1 MNFIKR
7 AILSVTKRKVK
18 TIILIVILSVIAN
31 MVLAGLAIRSAT
43 VKSGEFARKKLGGA
57 VSLSVDFEK
66 AMSKSG
72 NKGGKIDI
80 TPLTIKDVDKLKDLE
95 HVKAYNYSS
104 SGMVS
109 SENFKPVVK
118 EQDDNKDDKNSPQV
132 SFGGPADMA
141 QPDVSLEGNL
151 YTELSPDF
159 TEGKSKLIEG
169 RNLTESD
176 QGKNVAVIE
185 KKLADKNN
193 LKLGDKIK
201 VKNLQGENT
210 LELEVVGIY
219 TAEKIESDPM
229 MNSIPFLS
237 PYNKIYVPN
246 SVTSQLSP
254 SSSEQT
260 DTIQSAVY
268 YMDDPMNV
276 ESFKNDVKASGINL
290 EDYKLDAKDSLYK
303 QMMEPIENVGS
314 FSKTIVIIVAIAG
327 AAILS
332 LIIILSLKDRRYEI
346 GVLMSMGESRLKIVS
361 QLLVETMIVACI
373 AFSIS
378 TFTGNAVAQKIGN
391 NLLQNEIK
399 ATENQKN
406 SQPSASGAS
415 SGAVMIGPGGTMNEE
430 VDAIDKI
437 DVGVNSKD
445 LQKLYLI
452 GFLIVILAT
461 AIPTISIIR
470 FNPKTILSKNE

>member
-7 AILSVTKRKVK
+7 AILSVTKRKMK

-57 VSLSVDFEK
+57 VSLGIDFEK
-66 AMSKSG
+66 AIAKSG
-72 NKGGKIDI
+72 NKDGVID
-80 TPLTIKDVDKLKDLE
+80 TPTLTIKDIDKLKDLE
-95 HVKAYNYSS
+95 HVKAYNYESS
-104 SGMVS
+104 AFALT
-109 SENFKPVVK
+109 ENFKPIVK
-118 EQDDNKDDKNSPQV
+118 EQDDKKDDENSSQV
-132 SFGGPADMA
+132 T
-141 QPDVSLEGNL
+141 VSGSTGMTRPEISIEGNL
-151 YTELSPDF
+151 YLDLSRDF

-185 KKLADKNN
+185 KKLADENN

-201 VKNLQGENT
+201 VKDLEGKNT

-219 TAEKIESDPM
+219 TVEKFESNPM
-229 MNSIPFLS
+229 IDALPFAS
-237 PYNKIYVPN
+237 PYNKIYTPN
-246 SVTSQLSP
+246 SVTSQLVTG
-254 SSSEQT
+254 ET
-260 DTIQSAVY
+260 DNIQNAVY
-268 YMDDPMNV
+268 YMDDPMNI

-290 EDYKLDAKDSLYK
+290 EGFKLDANDSLYK

-327 AAILS
+327 ALILS

-346 GVLMSMGESRLKIVS
+346 GVLMSMGESRVKIIS
-361 QLLVETMIVACI
+361 QLLVEIMIVACI

-378 TFTGNAVAQKIGN
+378 TFTGNAVAQKIGT

-399 ATENQKN
+399 TTEKQKN
-406 SQPSASGAS
+406 SQPSNSGM
-415 SGAVMIGPGGTMNEE
+415 VVVGPGGTMNEKI
-430 VDAIDKI
+430 DAIDTI
-437 DVGVNSKD
+437 DVGVSSSD

-461 AIPTISIIR
+461 TVPTVLILR
-470 FNPKTILSKNE
+470 FNPKTILLKNE

>member
-7 AILSVTKRKVK
+7 AILSVTKRKVR

-31 MVLAGLAIRSAT
+31 LVLTGLSIRSAT
-43 VKSGEFARKKLGGA
+43 IKSGELARKKLGGA

-66 AMSKSG
+66 AMSKSDT
-72 NKGGKIDI
+72 KGGMLEI

-104 SGMVS
+104 SGMALA
-109 SENFKPVVK
+109 EGFKPVVK
-118 EQDDNKDDKNSPQV
+118 EQDDKKDDKNSSVVSSFSGPQ
-132 SFGGPADMA
+132 DMA

-151 YTELSPDF
+151 YSALSPDF
-159 TEGKSKLIEG
+159 TEEKSKLIEG
-169 RNLTESD
+169 RSLAASD

-185 KKLADKNN
+185 KKLADENK

-201 VKNLQGENT
+201 VKDLQEKNT

-219 TAEKIESDPM
+219 TAEKIESNPM
-229 MNSIPFLS
+229 MDAMTFLS
-237 PYNKIYVPN
+237 PYNKIYVPI
-246 SVTSQLSP
+246 SVTAQLNP
-254 SSSEQT
+254 SSPEET

-268 YMDDPMNV
+268 YMDDPMNI

-290 EDYKLDAKDSLYK
+290 GDYKLDANDSLYK
-303 QMMEPIENVGS
+303 QMMGPIENVGS

-327 AAILS
+327 IAILS

-346 GVLMSMGESRLKIVS
+346 GVLMSMGESRFKIIS
-361 QLLVETMIVACI
+361 QLLVEIMIVACI

-378 TFTGNAVAQKIGN
+378 TFTGNVVAQKIGT
-391 NLLQNEIK
+391 NLLQNEINV
-399 ATENQKN
+399 TEKQKN
-406 SQPSASGAS
+406 SQPSTPGM
-415 SGAVMIGPGGTMNEE
+415 VTVGPGGTMNEN

-461 AIPTISIIR
+461 TVPTILILR
-470 FNPKTILSKNE
+470 FNPKTILLKNE

>member
-7 AILSVTKRKVK
+7 AILSVTKRKVR

-31 MVLAGLAIRSAT
+31 MVLAGLSIRSAT
-43 VKSGEFARKKLGGA
+43 IKSGEFARKKLGGA

-109 SENFKPVVK
+109 AEGFKPVVK
-118 EQDDNKDDKNSPQV
+118 EQDDKKDDKNSSVVSSFSGPQ
-132 SFGGPADMA
+132 DMA

-159 TEGKSKLIEG
+159 TEEKSKLIEG

-185 KKLADKNN
+185 KKLADENK

-201 VKNLQGENT
+201 VKSLQGKNT
-210 LELEVVGIY
+210 VELEVVGIY

-229 MNSIPFLS
+229 MDAMTFLS

-246 SVTSQLSP
+246 SVTSQLDS

-260 DTIQSAVY
+260 DNIQSAVY

-303 QMMEPIENVGS
+303 QMMGPIENVGS

-327 AAILS
+327 IAILS

-346 GVLMSMGESRLKIVS
+346 GVLMSMGESRFKIIG
-361 QLLVETMIVACI
+361 QLLVEIMIVACI

-378 TFTGNAVAQKIGN
+378 TFTGNVVAQKIGT
-391 NLLQNEIK
+391 NLLQNEINV
-399 ATENQKN
+399 TEKQKN
-406 SQPSASGAS
+406 SQPSNSGV
-415 SGAVMIGPGGTMNEE
+415 VMIGPGGTMNEN

-437 DVGVNSKD
+437 DVGVSSSD
-445 LQKLYLI
+445 LEKLYLI
-452 GFLIVILAT
+452 GFLIVTLAT
-461 AIPTISIIR
+461 TVPTILILR
-470 FNPKTILSKNE
+470 FNPKTILLKNE

>member
-7 AILSVTKRKVK
+7 AILSVTKRRMK

-43 VKSGEFARKKLGGA
+43 VKSGELARKKLGGA

-66 AMSKSG
+66 AMAKSG
-72 NKGGKIDI
+72 NKGGKLDI
-80 TPLTIKDVDKLKDLE
+80 TPLTIKDADKLKDLE

-104 SGMVS
+104 SGLATA
-109 SENFKPVVK
+109 EGFKPVVK
-118 EQDDNKDDKNSPQV
+118 EQDDKKDDKNSSV
-132 SFGGPADMA
+132 ISSFSGPEDMA

-185 KKLADKNN
+185 KKLADENK
-193 LKLGDKIK
+193 LKIGDKIK
-201 VKNLQGENT
+201 VKNLEGKNT

-219 TAEKIESDPM
+219 TAEKIESNPM
-229 MNSIPFLS
+229 MDAMTFLS
-237 PYNKIYVPN
+237 PYNKIYVPI
-246 SVTSQLSP
+246 SVTAQLN
-254 SSSEQT
+254 SSSSGGEA
-260 DTIQSAVY
+260 DTIENAIY
-268 YMDDPMNV
+268 YMDDPMNI

-290 EDYKLDAKDSLYK
+290 ENYKLDAKDSLYK
-303 QMMEPIENVGS
+303 QMMGPIENVGS
-314 FSKTIVIIVAIAG
+314 FSETMVIIVAIAG
-327 AAILS
+327 AIILS

-346 GVLMSMGESRLKIVS
+346 GVLMSMGESRLKIIS
-361 QLLVETMIVACI
+361 QLLVEIMIVACI

-378 TFTGNAVAQKIGN
+378 TFTGNAVAQKIGT
-391 NLLQNEIK
+391 NLLQNEMK
-399 ATENQKN
+399 VSEKEK
-406 SQPSASGAS
+406 SPQPSNSGI
-415 SGAVMIGPGGTMNEE
+415 VMVGPGGTMNEK
-430 VDAIDKI
+430 VDAIDTI
-437 DVGVNSKD
+437 DVGVSSSD

-461 AIPTISIIR
+461 TVPTVLILR
-470 FNPKTILSKNE
+470 FNPKTILLKNE

>member
-43 VKSGEFARKKLGGA
+43 VKSGEFARKKLGGS

-72 NKGGKIDI
+72 NKGGRIDI
-80 TPLTIKDVDKLKDLE
+80 TPLTIKDADKLKDLK

-109 SENFKPVVK
+109 SENFKPVAK
-118 EQDDNKDDKNSPQV
+118 EQDDKKDDKNSSV
-132 SFGGPADMA
+132 SFGGPAGMA

-169 RNLTESD
+169 RNLTKSD

-185 KKLADKNN
+185 KKLADENK

-201 VKNLQGENT
+201 VKNLQGENA

-219 TAEKIESDPM
+219 TAEKIESNPM
-229 MNSIPFLS
+229 MDAMPFLS
-237 PYNKIYVPN
+237 PYNKIYVPI
-246 SVTSQLSP
+246 SATAQLD
-254 SSSEQT
+254 SSSSGQT
-260 DTIQSAVY
+260 DTIQNAVY

-303 QMMEPIENVGS
+303 QMMGPIENVGS

-346 GVLMSMGESRLKIVS
+346 GVLMSMGESRFKIIS

-373 AFSIS
+373 AFGIS
-378 TFTGNAVAQKIGN
+378 TFTGNVAAQKIGT

-399 ATENQKN
+399 TTEKQKN
-406 SQPSASGAS
+406 SQPSNSGV
-415 SGAVMIGPGGTMNEE
+415 VMVGPGGTMNEK

-437 DVGVNSKD
+437 DVGVNSRD
-445 LQKLYLI
+445 LEKLYLI
-452 GFLIVILAT
+452 GFLIVTLAT
-461 AIPTISIIR
+461 AVPTISILR

>member
-7 AILSVTKRKVK
+7 AILSVTKRKMK
-18 TIILIVILSVIAN
+18 TIILIVILCVIAN

-43 VKSGEFARKKLGGA
+43 AKSGEFARKKLGGA
-57 VSLSVDFEK
+57 VTLGIDYDK
-66 AMSKSG
+66 AMSKLG
-72 NKGGKIDI
+72 NKDGKLDI

-104 SGMVS
+104 SGLAS
-109 SENFKPVVK
+109 AEGFKPFVK
-118 EQDDNKDDKNSPQV
+118 EQDDKKDDKDSSQV
-132 SFGGPADMA
+132 SFSGPPGTA

-151 YTELSPDF
+151 YSDLSPDF

-185 KKLADKNN
+185 KKLADENK

-201 VKNLQGENT
+201 VKNLEGKNT

-219 TAEKIESDPM
+219 AAEKIESDPM
-229 MNSIPFLS
+229 MDVMTFLS
-237 PYNKIYVPN
+237 PYNKIYVPI
-246 SVTSQLSP
+246 SVTTQLNP
-254 SSSEQT
+254 SLSGGET
-260 DTIQSAVY
+260 NTIENAIY
-268 YMDDPMNV
+268 YMDDPMNI
-276 ESFKNDVKASGINL
+276 ESFKNDVKSSGINL

-303 QMMEPIENVGS
+303 QMMGPIENVGS
-314 FSKTIVIIVAIAG
+314 FSKTMVIIVAIAG
-327 AAILS
+327 AVILS

-346 GVLMSMGESRLKIVS
+346 GVLMSMGESRLKIIS
-361 QLLVETMIVACI
+361 QLLVEIIIVACI

-378 TFTGNAVAQKIGN
+378 TFTGNAVAQKIGT
-391 NLLQNEIK
+391 NLLQNEVNV
-399 ATENQKN
+399 TEKQKN
-406 SQPSASGAS
+406 SQPSNSGI
-415 SGAVMIGPGGTMNEE
+415 VTVGPGGTMNEK
-430 VDAIDKI
+430 VDAIDTI
-437 DVGVNSKD
+437 DVGVSSSD

-461 AIPTISIIR
+461 TVPTVLILR
-470 FNPKTILSKNE
+470 FNPKTILLKNE

>member
-43 VKSGEFARKKLGGA
+43 VKSGELARKKLGGA

-72 NKGGKIDI
+72 NKGGRINI
-80 TPLTIKDVDKLKDLE
+80 TPLTIKDVDKLKDLK

-104 SGMVS
+104 SGMAS

-118 EQDDNKDDKNSPQV
+118 EQDNKNSQEV
-132 SFGGPADMA
+132 SFGGPAGMA

-159 TEGKSKLIEG
+159 TDGKSKLIEG
-169 RNLTESD
+169 RNLTKSD

-185 KKLADKNN
+185 KKLADNNN
-193 LKLGDKIK
+193 LKIGDKIK
-201 VKNLQGENT
+201 VKSLQGENT
-210 LELEVVGIY
+210 QELEVVGIY
-219 TAEKIESDPM
+219 TAEKIESNPM
-229 MNSIPFLS
+229 MDSMTFLS

-246 SVTSQLSP
+246 SVTSQLG
-254 SSSEQT
+254 SSSSDQT

-303 QMMEPIENVGS
+303 QMMGPIENVGS

-332 LIIILSLKDRRYEI
+332 LIIFLSLKDRRYEI
-346 GVLMSMGESRLKIVS
+346 GVLMSMGESRFKIIS
-361 QLLVETMIVACI
+361 QLLIETMIVACI
-373 AFSIS
+373 AFGIS
-378 TFTGNAVAQKIGN
+378 TFTGNVAAQKIGT

-399 ATENQKN
+399 TTEQQKS
-406 SQPSASGAS
+406 SQPSTTG
-415 SGAVMIGPGGTMNEE
+415 VMMIGPGGTTNEKA
-430 VDAIDKI
+430 DAIDKI
-437 DVGVNSKD
+437 DVGVNSRD
-445 LQKLYLI
+445 LEKLYLI

-461 AIPTISIIR
+461 TVPTI
-470 FNPKTILSKNE
+470 

>member
-7 AILSVTKRKVK
+7 AILSVTKRKVR

-72 NKGGKIDI
+72 NKGGEIDI
-80 TPLTIKDVDKLKDLE
+80 TPLTIKNVDKLKDLE

-104 SGMVS
+104 SGMAS
-109 SENFKPVVK
+109 AEGFKPVVK
-118 EQDDNKDDKNSPQV
+118 EQDDKKDDKNSSVVSSFSGPQ
-132 SFGGPADMA
+132 DMA

-159 TEGKSKLIEG
+159 TEGKSKIIEG

-185 KKLADKNN
+185 KKLADENK

-201 VKNLQGENT
+201 VKNLEGKNT

-219 TAEKIESDPM
+219 TAEKVESNPM
-229 MNSIPFLS
+229 MDAMTFLS

-246 SVTSQLSP
+246 SVTSQLDP
-254 SSSEQT
+254 SSSEKT
-260 DTIQSAVY
+260 DTIQNAVY

-361 QLLVETMIVACI
+361 QLLVETMLVACI

-378 TFTGNAVAQKIGN
+378 TFTGNAVAQKIGT

-406 SQPSASGAS
+406 SQPSTSGV
-415 SGAVMIGPGGTMNEE
+415 VMIGPGGTMNEN

-437 DVGVNSKD
+437 DVGVNSND

>member
-31 MVLAGLAIRSAT
+31 MVLAGLAIRPTT
-43 VKSGEFARKKLGGA
+43 VKSGELARKKLGGA

-72 NKGGKIDI
+72 NKGGRINI
-80 TPLTIKDVDKLKDLE
+80 TPLTIKDVDKLKDLN

-104 SGMVS
+104 SGMAS

-118 EQDDNKDDKNSPQV
+118 EQDNKNSQEV
-132 SFGGPADMA
+132 SFGGPAGMA

-159 TEGKSKLIEG
+159 TDGKSKLIEG
-169 RNLTESD
+169 RNLTKSD

-185 KKLADKNN
+185 KRLADENN
-193 LKLGDKIK
+193 LKLGGKIK
-201 VKNLQGENT
+201 VKSLQGENT
-210 LELEVVGIY
+210 QELEVVRIY
-219 TAEKIESDPM
+219 TAEKIESNPM
-229 MNSIPFLS
+229 MDSMTFLS
-237 PYNKIYVPN
+237 PYNKIYVPI
-246 SVTSQLSP
+246 SVTSQLGS

-260 DTIQSAVY
+260 DNIQSAVY

-303 QMMEPIENVGS
+303 QMMGPIENVGS
-314 FSKTIVIIVAIAG
+314 FSKTIAIIVAIAG

-346 GVLMSMGESRLKIVS
+346 GVLMSMGESRFKIIS
-361 QLLVETMIVACI
+361 QLLVETLIVACI
-373 AFSIS
+373 AFGIS
-378 TFTGNAVAQKIGN
+378 TFTGNVAAQKIGT

-399 ATENQKN
+399 VSEQQKN
-406 SQPSASGAS
+406 LQPSTSRTM
-415 SGAVMIGPGGTMNEE
+415 VIGPGGTNNEK
-430 VDAIDKI
+430 VGAIDKI
-437 DVGVNSKD
+437 DVGVNSRD
-445 LQKLYLI
+445 LEKLYLI
-452 GFLIVILAT
+452 GFLIVTLAT
-461 AIPTISIIR
+461 AVPTISILR

>member
-7 AILSVTKRKVK
+7 AILSVTKRKVR

-72 NKGGKIDI
+72 NKGGEIDI

-104 SGMVS
+104 SGMAS
-109 SENFKPVVK
+109 AEGFKPVVK
-118 EQDDNKDDKNSPQV
+118 EQDDKKDDKNSSVVSSFSGPQ
-132 SFGGPADMA
+132 DMA

-159 TEGKSKLIEG
+159 TEGKSKIIEG

-185 KKLADKNN
+185 KKLADENK

-201 VKNLQGENT
+201 VKNLEGKNT

-219 TAEKIESDPM
+219 TAEKVESNPM
-229 MNSIPFLS
+229 MDAMTFLS

-246 SVTSQLSP
+246 SVTSQLDP
-254 SSSEQT
+254 SSSEKT
-260 DTIQSAVY
+260 DTIQNAVY

-361 QLLVETMIVACI
+361 QLLVETMLVACI

-378 TFTGNAVAQKIGN
+378 TFTGNAVAQKIGT

-406 SQPSASGAS
+406 SQPSTSG
-415 SGAVMIGPGGTMNEE
+415 VMMIGPGGTMNEN

-437 DVGVNSKD
+437 DVGVNSND

>member
-31 MVLAGLAIRSAT
+31 MVLAGLSIRSAT
-43 VKSGEFARKKLGGA
+43 IKSGEFARKKLGGA

-95 HVKAYNYSS
+95 HVNAYNYSS
-104 SGMVS
+104 SGMAS
-109 SENFKPVVK
+109 AEGFKPVVK
-118 EQDDNKDDKNSPQV
+118 EQDDKKDDKNSSVVSSFSGPQ
-132 SFGGPADMA
+132 DMA

-159 TEGKSKLIEG
+159 TEEKSKLIEG

-185 KKLADKNN
+185 KKLADENK

-201 VKNLQGENT
+201 IKDLQGKNT

-219 TAEKIESDPM
+219 TAEKIESNPM
-229 MNSIPFLS
+229 MDAMTFLS
-237 PYNKIYVPN
+237 PYNKIYVPI
-246 SVTSQLSP
+246 SVTAQLDS

-260 DTIQSAVY
+260 DTIQNAVY

-303 QMMEPIENVGS
+303 QMMAPIENVGS

-391 NLLQNEIK
+391 NLLQNEIN
-399 ATENQKN
+399 ATEEQKN
-406 SQPSASGAS
+406 SQPSASGV
-415 SGAVMIGPGGTMNEE
+415 VMIGPGGTMNEK

-437 DVGVNSKD
+437 DVGVNSTD

-461 AIPTISIIR
+461 TVPTILILR
-470 FNPKTILSKNE
+470 FNPKTILLKNE

>member
-7 AILSVTKRKVK
+7 AILSVTNRKIK
-18 TIILIVILSVIAN
+18 TIILIVILSIIAN
-31 MVLAGLAIRSAT
+31 MVLAGLSIRSAT

-57 VSLSVDFEK
+57 VSLGVDIEK

-72 NKGGKIDI
+72 NKGGRLDI
-80 TPLTIKDVDKLKDLE
+80 TPLTIKDADKLKDLE

-104 SGMVS
+104 SGLAS
-109 SENFKPVVK
+109 AENFKPIVK
-118 EQDDNKDDKNSPQV
+118 EQSDKKDDNNSSGV
-132 SFGGPADMA
+132 SFGGAPDMVE
-141 QPDVSLEGNL
+141 PDVSFEGNL

-185 KKLADKNN
+185 KKLADENK

-201 VKNLQGENT
+201 VKDLDGKNN

-219 TAEKIESDPM
+219 KAEKIESNPM
-229 MNSIPFLS
+229 MDGMTFFS

-246 SVTSQLSP
+246 SVTAQLAAY
-254 SSSEQT
+254 SSGEI
-260 DTIQSAVY
+260 DTIENAVY
-268 YMDDPMNV
+268 YMDDPMNI

-290 EDYKLDAKDSLYK
+290 ENYKLDAKDSLYK
-303 QMMEPIENVGS
+303 QMMGPIENVAS
-314 FSKTIVIIVAIAG
+314 FSRTIVIIVSIAG

-346 GVLMSMGESRLKIVS
+346 GVLMSMGESRFKIIG
-361 QLLVETMIVACI
+361 QLLVETMIVACV

-378 TFTGNAVAQKIGN
+378 TFTGNVVAQKIGT
-391 NLLQNEIK
+391 NLLQNEIS
-399 ATENQKN
+399 ATEKQKN
-406 SQPSASGAS
+406 SQPSNSG
-415 SGAVMIGPGGTMNEE
+415 VMMIGPGGIMNEE

-437 DVGVNSKD
+437 DVGVSSSD
-445 LQKLYLI
+445 LEKLYLI
-452 GFLIVILAT
+452 GFLIVTLAT
-461 AIPTISIIR
+461 TVPTILILR
-470 FNPKTILSKNE
+470 FNPKTILLKNE

>member
-7 AILSVTKRKVK
+7 AILSVTKRKVR

-72 NKGGKIDI
+72 NKGGEIDI
-80 TPLTIKDVDKLKDLE
+80 TPLTIKNVDKLKDLE

-104 SGMVS
+104 SGMAS
-109 SENFKPVVK
+109 AEGFKPVVK
-118 EQDDNKDDKNSPQV
+118 EQDDKKDDKNSSVVSSFSGPQ
-132 SFGGPADMA
+132 DMA

-159 TEGKSKLIEG
+159 TEGKSKIIEG

-185 KKLADKNN
+185 KKLADENK

-201 VKNLQGENT
+201 VKNLEGKNT

-219 TAEKIESDPM
+219 TAEKVESNPM
-229 MNSIPFLS
+229 MDAMTFLS

-246 SVTSQLSP
+246 SVTSQLDP
-254 SSSEQT
+254 SSSEKT
-260 DTIQSAVY
+260 DTIQNAVY

-361 QLLVETMIVACI
+361 QLLVETMLVACI

-378 TFTGNAVAQKIGN
+378 TFTGNAVAQKIGT

-406 SQPSASGAS
+406 SQPSTSG
-415 SGAVMIGPGGTMNEE
+415 VMMIGPGGTMNEN

-437 DVGVNSKD
+437 DVGVNSND

>member
-104 SGMVS
+104 SGMAS
-109 SENFKPVVK
+109 AEGFKPVVK
-118 EQDDNKDDKNSPQV
+118 EQDNNKVDKNSSVVSSFSGPQ
-132 SFGGPADMA
+132 DMA

-151 YTELSPDF
+151 YSELSPDF
-159 TEGKSKLIEG
+159 TEEKSKLIEG

-185 KKLADKNN
+185 KKLADENK

-201 VKNLQGENT
+201 IKDLQGKNT

-219 TAEKIESDPM
+219 TAEKIESNPM
-229 MNSIPFLS
+229 MDAMTFLS
-237 PYNKIYVPN
+237 PYNKIYVPI
-246 SVTSQLSP
+246 SVTAQLN
-254 SSSEQT
+254 SSSSGET
-260 DTIQSAVY
+260 DTIQNAVY
-268 YMDDPMNV
+268 YMDDPMNI
-276 ESFKNDVKASGINL
+276 ESFKNDVKSSGINL

-303 QMMEPIENVGS
+303 QMMGPIENVGS

-327 AAILS
+327 IAILS

-346 GVLMSMGESRLKIVS
+346 GVLMSMGESRFKIIS

-378 TFTGNAVAQKIGN
+378 TFTGNVVAQKIGT
-391 NLLQNEIK
+391 NLLQNEIN
-399 ATENQKN
+399 ATEKQKN
-406 SQPSASGAS
+406 SQPSS
-415 SGAVMIGPGGTMNEE
+415 SGAVMIGPGGTINEN

-437 DVGVNSKD
+437 DIGVSSSD

-452 GFLIVILAT
+452 GFLIVTLAT
-461 AIPTISIIR
+461 TVPTILILR
-470 FNPKTILSKNE
+470 FNPKTILLKNE

>member
-43 VKSGEFARKKLGGA
+43 VKSGELARKKLGGA

-72 NKGGKIDI
+72 NKGGRINI
-80 TPLTIKDVDKLKDLE
+80 TPLTIKDVDKLKDLK

-104 SGMVS
+104 SGMAS

-118 EQDDNKDDKNSPQV
+118 EQDNKNSQEV
-132 SFGGPADMA
+132 SFGGPAGMA

-159 TEGKSKLIEG
+159 TDGKSKLIEG
-169 RNLTESD
+169 RNLTKSD

-185 KKLADKNN
+185 KKLADNNN
-193 LKLGDKIK
+193 LKIGDKIK
-201 VKNLQGENT
+201 VKSLQGENT
-210 LELEVVGIY
+210 QELEVVGIY
-219 TAEKIESDPM
+219 TAEKIESNPM
-229 MNSIPFLS
+229 MDSMTFLS

-246 SVTSQLSP
+246 SVTSQLG
-254 SSSEQT
+254 SSSSDQT

-303 QMMEPIENVGS
+303 QMMGPIENVGS

-332 LIIILSLKDRRYEI
+332 LIIFLSLKDRRYEI
-346 GVLMSMGESRLKIVS
+346 GVLMSMGESRFKIIS
-361 QLLVETMIVACI
+361 QLLIETMIVACI
-373 AFSIS
+373 AFGIS
-378 TFTGNAVAQKIGN
+378 TFTGNVAAQKIGT

-399 ATENQKN
+399 TTEQQKS
-406 SQPSASGAS
+406 SQPSTTG
-415 SGAVMIGPGGTMNEE
+415 VMMIGPGGTTNEKA
-430 VDAIDKI
+430 DAIDKI
-437 DVGVNSKD
+437 DVGVNSRD
-445 LQKLYLI
+445 LEKLYLI

-461 AIPTISIIR
+461 TVPTISIIR